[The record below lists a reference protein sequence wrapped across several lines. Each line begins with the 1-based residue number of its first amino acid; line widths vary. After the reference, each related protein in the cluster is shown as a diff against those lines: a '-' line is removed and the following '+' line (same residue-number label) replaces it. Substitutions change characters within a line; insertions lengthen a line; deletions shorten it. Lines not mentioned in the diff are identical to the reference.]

1 MKTAILSILTAG
13 ALAFAPIASKPAQ
26 AADTGDILGG
36 IVGLAILGALANELN
51 DDRFERQPQTRVY
64 RPYENGVYNN
74 GYYNGNGVKRGH
86 NKRRHNNVLPGECL
100 RVVEGRNRDRIVF
113 PARCLRREG
122 IATRNLPDRCI
133 RRVDTRRAGVINV
146 YGARC
151 LADRGWRL
159 PRIATRN

>member
-13 ALAFAPIASKPAQ
+13 ALAIAPIASKPAQ
-26 AADTGDILGG
+26 AADAHDILGG
-36 IVGLAILGALANELN
+36 FVGLAILGALASDLN
-51 DDRFERQPQTRVY
+51 DRNETSTAQTRTY
-64 RPYENGVYNN
+64 RPYNN

-86 NKRRHNNVLPGECL
+86 TKRSRNNVLPGECL
-100 RVVEGRNRDRIVF
+100 RVIDGGNRNRIVF

-133 RRVDTRRAGVINV
+133 RRIDTRRAGLVNV

-151 LADRGWRL
+151 LADSGWRL
-159 PRIATRN
+159 PRIATR

>member
-13 ALAFAPIASKPAQ
+13 ALAIAPISTKPAH

-51 DDRFERQPQTRVY
+51 DRNETSTAQTRTY
-64 RPYENGVYNN
+64 RPYNNGVYNN
-74 GYYNGNGVKRGH
+74 GYYNGNGLKRGH

-100 RVVEGRNRDRIVF
+100 RVIEGRNRDRIVF
-113 PARCLRREG
+113 PARCLQREG

-133 RRVDTRRAGVINV
+133 RRIEARRNGPMNV

-159 PRIATRN
+159 PRIATR